1 MAKIDKKFDYLGL
14 VDRAIY
20 NHLDKKTNVRNN
32 IIYMLNRSNIMFKYH
47 NLPDTIPATELEKML
62 QLNGCVTIGMING
75 NLYALNGGLGGEP
88 DVYGRPTESIVSVPY
103 LDYNA
108 TWKIDKDCIVGF
120 NDANGIGL
128 LPMFAKYCSLMNE
141 TEVSML
147 LAVVNKRFQ
156 TLISATDDATINSA
170 RQFIQDIADG
180 KIGVVAD
187 NKLFESLKAQPA
199 NNNVNLTDLIELE
212 QYFRAT
218 LFNEIGLNANYNM
231 KRERLTQAE
240 AEMNDD
246 NLYPLVDDMLNHR
259 RDMVDQMNKMF
270 SLDVTV
276 EFNSSWDYRL
286 YQGESIHNVEEEITN
301 EQIID
306 NESNSSEL
314 EVIDDGSNSDTVEQ
328 LVEEP
333 DNDGN
338 DNQPD
343 VQDGDDERTSDI

>member
-32 IIYMLNRSNIMFKYH
+32 VLYMLNRSNIMFKYH

-62 QLNGCVTIGMING
+62 QMNGCVTIGKIN
-75 NLYALNGGLGGEP
+75 NTLYALNGGLGGEP
-88 DVYGRPTESIVSVPY
+88 DVYYKPTQSIVSVPY
-103 LDYNA
+103 LNYNA
-108 TWKIDKDCIVGF
+108 TWDIGKDCVVGY
-120 NDANGIGL
+120 NDANGMGL
-128 LPMFAKYCSLMNE
+128 LPMFAKYCTLMNE

-156 TLISATDDATINSA
+156 TLISATDDATCESA

-187 NKLFESLKAQPA
+187 NKLFESLKAKPA

-218 LFNEIGLNANYNM
+218 LFNEIGLSANYNM
-231 KRERLTQAE
+231 KRERLTEAE

-246 NLYPLVDDMLNHR
+246 GLYPLVDDMLNHR
-259 RDMVDQMNKMF
+259 REMVKEMNELF
-270 SLDVTV
+270 GLDVQV
-276 EFNSSWDYRL
+276 EFNSSWDYRIF
-286 YQGESIHNVEEEITN
+286 QGESVHNVEEEIET
-301 EQIID
+301 
-306 NESNSSEL
+306 SEL
-314 EVIDDGSNSDTVEQ
+314 EVNDNGSESDGDETSVEQ
-328 LVEEP
+328 P
-333 DNDGN
+333 TD
-338 DNQPD
+338 
-343 VQDGDDERTSDI
+343 DGDDATRVDE

>member
-20 NHLDKKTNVRNN
+20 NHLDKKTNTRNN
-32 IIYMLNRSNIMFKYH
+32 ILYMLNRSNIMFKYH

-62 QLNGCVTIGMING
+62 QMNGCVTIGKINDK
-75 NLYALNGGLGGEP
+75 LYALNGGLGGEP
-88 DVYGRPTESIVSVPY
+88 DVYYKPTQSIVSVPA
-103 LDYNA
+103 LNYNV
-108 TWKIDKDCIVGF
+108 TWDIGKDCVVGY

-128 LPMFAKYCSLMNE
+128 LPMFAKYCTLMNE

-156 TLISATDDATINSA
+156 TLISATDDATCASA

-218 LFNEIGLNANYNM
+218 LFNEIGLSANYNM
-231 KRERLTQAE
+231 KRERLTEAE

-246 NLYPLVDDMLNHR
+246 GLYPLVDDMLNHR
-259 RDMVDQMNKMF
+259 REMVKEMNELF
-270 SLDVTV
+270 SLDVEV
-276 EFNSSWDYRL
+276 EFNSSWDYRI
-286 YQGESIHNVEEEITN
+286 YQGESIHNTEEEIET
-301 EQIID
+301 
-306 NESNSSEL
+306 SEL
-314 EVIDDGSNSDTVEQ
+314 EVTNDGSESNADENTTEQSD
-328 LVEEP
+328 
-333 DNDGN
+333 DN
-338 DNQPD
+338 
-343 VQDGDDERTSDI
+343 GDDTERVAE